1 MLEPPE
7 SLKSFYY
14 IINSMVKSLRLANQ
28 QETINILFFIR
39 QKIQIFYNILYIL
52 YILCFFFTVNIL
64 LCFSFIPQGY
74 NNNPLKK
81 AYIVCLMGKE
91 RQH

>member
-28 QETINILFFIR
+28 QETIKSLFFIR

-52 YILCFFFTVNIL
+52 YHLCFF
-64 LCFSFIPQGY
+64 LCGDTIRTLF
-74 NNNPLKK
+74 PL
-81 AYIVCLMGKE
+81 GW
-91 RQH
+91 